1 MFMATM
7 QIRIYPDGKVQGEI
21 NGIKGKRCTDYIGII
36 EELTDSRTWK
46 STFTEEFY
54 ETEEVHIRQE
64 QHEYEDS
71 VIRSGQ
77 QNE

>member
-1 MFMATM
+1 MATM

-46 STFTEEFY
+46 SNFTKDFY
-54 ETEEVHIRQE
+54 EIEEVYLRQE
-64 QHEYEDS
+64 QRDYADDVVRMEQ
-71 VIRSGQ
+71 R
-77 QNE
+77 NEG

>member
-1 MFMATM
+1 MATM

-46 STFTEEFY
+46 SNFTKEFY
-54 ETEEVHIRQE
+54 EIEEVYLRQE
-64 QHEYEDS
+64 QRDYADDVVRMEQ
-71 VIRSGQ
+71 R
-77 QNE
+77 NEG

>member
-1 MFMATM
+1 MATM

-46 STFTEEFY
+46 SNFTKEFY
-54 ETEEVHIRQE
+54 EIEEVYLRQE
-64 QHEYEDS
+64 QRDYADDVVRMEQS
-71 VIRSGQ
+71 
-77 QNE
+77 NEG